1 MRLPLLAAVAAVT
14 IAGLPAPA
22 PAATPV
28 ALQRLSTAMNEH
40 LPGRYGS
47 EMAVLRTR
55 VDAGLLYADVAVSD
69 RIATFW
75 SRHEGWSPDIDRL
88 ACSRDSV
95 FRDLIDLG
103 VTVAFV
109 LWKPDTAWAGEAH
122 FGRES
127 CR

>member
-1 MRLPLLAAVAAVT
+1 MRLPFLAADAAVVL
-14 IAGLPAPA
+14 AGMPAPA

-28 ALQRLSTAMNEH
+28 ALQRLSSAMNDH
-40 LPGRYGS
+40 LPGRYGP

-75 SRHEGWSPDIDRL
+75 SRNEGWSPDIDRL

-95 FRDLIDLG
+95 FRDVIEHG

-109 LWKPDTAWAGEAH
+109 LWKPDSGWAGEVH
-122 FGRES
+122 YGPES
-127 CR
+127 CH